1 MIDERRKT
9 ERARSPER
17 TTPTNIFIAGVGGQ
31 GILLAGEVIAE
42 AAMLKGFSVRKS
54 EVHGMA
60 QRGGSVTCQVRYGEE
75 VFSPLIPQGQ
85 ADVLLGMERLEALRH
100 LEWLKPGGV
109 ALVNDYRIDPAM
121 LIWGKI
127 PYPQNVEAVLKGR
140 AGRVVM
146 VPAHRIAEELGNLR
160 VMNVI
165 MLGALSAEVD
175 LGDDVIISGIEK
187 RVPPKAL
194 EINLQAF
201 LKGRQA
207 VLDAGRPRTAS

>member
-1 MIDERRKT
+1 
-9 ERARSPER
+9 
-17 TTPTNIFIAGVGGQ
+17 
-31 GILLAGEVIAE
+31 
-42 AAMLKGFSVRKS
+42 
-54 EVHGMA
+54 
-60 QRGGSVTCQVRYGEE
+60 
-75 VFSPLIPQGQ
+75 
-85 ADVLLGMERLEALRH
+85 MERLEALRH

-127 PYPQNVEAVLKGR
+127 PYPQDVEALLKQR

-187 RVPPKAL
+187 RVPAKAL
-194 EINLQAF
+194 EINIQAF

-207 VLDAGRPRTAS
+207 VLDAGRTKAGA